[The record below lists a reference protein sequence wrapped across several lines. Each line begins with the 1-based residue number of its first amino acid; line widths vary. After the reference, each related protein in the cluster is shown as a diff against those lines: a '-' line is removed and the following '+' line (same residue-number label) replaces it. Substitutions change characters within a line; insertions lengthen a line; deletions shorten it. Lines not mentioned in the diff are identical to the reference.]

1 MAEAGTWDE
10 AMLMGVG
17 EEGKGAEAVKSDPM
31 LWGVPGYLTK
41 EEADAFV
48 SFYGSLKPAVLSAIV
63 RLVIFANYDLSFRC
77 LFSSSNSRLWSMERM
92 KKPKRPSIP
101 LEKSRVKYGALP
113 AGFGLVNMCW
123 RIP

>member
-10 AMLMGVG
+10 AMLMGTG

-48 SFYGSLKPAVLSAIV
+48 SFYGSLELVVLLSVIL
-63 RLVIFANYDLSFRC
+63 RLVIFR
-77 LFSSSNSRLWSMERM
+77 
-92 KKPKRPSIP
+92 
-101 LEKSRVKYGALP
+101 
-113 AGFGLVNMCW
+113 
-123 RIP
+123 

>member
-48 SFYGSLKPAVLSAIV
+48 SFDQFMSKTEICILDCNSTTFVCNLNLS
-63 RLVIFANYDLSFRC
+63 
-77 LFSSSNSRLWSMERM
+77 
-92 KKPKRPSIP
+92 
-101 LEKSRVKYGALP
+101 
-113 AGFGLVNMCW
+113 
-123 RIP
+123 

>member
-41 EEADAFV
+41 EEADVFV
-48 SFYGSLKPAVLSAIV
+48 SVCS
-63 RLVIFANYDLSFRC
+63 
-77 LFSSSNSRLWSMERM
+77 
-92 KKPKRPSIP
+92 
-101 LEKSRVKYGALP
+101 
-113 AGFGLVNMCW
+113 
-123 RIP
+123 